1 VGAFARRCWHKCSK
15 VSKVLRYSPYAVN
28 ALNHYACRP
37 HTVCDCLIFLLTDP
51 RVDGALLH
59 TALLHH
65 TLAENKNFLLPL
77 DHDRLNKIQT
87 ASGRSGILGG
97 GGVLGAV
104 PCSFFLFFWPWR
116 RPCGRTTCFG
126 GCLGV
131 GLDWILLYRGQVH
144 VCGSWAGK
152 CRVFSGCKSD

>member
-1 VGAFARRCWHKCSK
+1 MGAFARRRWHKCSK

-28 ALNHYACRP
+28 ALNRYARRP
-37 HTVCDCLIFLLTDP
+37 HTVCDCLIFVLTDP

-87 ASGRSGILGG
+87 ASGRSSILGG

-104 PCSFFLFFWPWR
+104 PYSFFFFWSWR
-116 RPCGRTTCFG
+116 RPWWRWCARSGTTCFC
-126 GCLGV
+126 GCLGGGI
-131 GLDWILLYRGQVH
+131 GLDFTVWGAGACVWERG
-144 VCGSWAGK
+144 G
-152 CRVFSGCKSD
+152 